1 MYQQMTVEE
10 LQEHP
15 HYEYWMELRHSE
27 IMPFVLEEFS
37 RKSPLLQGYLF
48 LNLVLLMSMAGMMG
62 WQAYHGIINIGS
74 ALQCWGTGVV
84 AVLTILIPVHEGIHG
99 LAYKLTGAPRVSYGA
114 DIRKFIFYAMADH
127 FVVDSRRFYFV
138 ALAPFALISIFT
150 LLPFFYVSLNY
161 QWFLCGVLLMHVGAC
176 AGDFAMLNFF
186 LRHQDFDLRT
196 YDDVENGVS
205 YFYRKA
211 IA

>member
-1 MYQQMTVEE
+1 MDQQMTVEE

-15 HYEYWMELRHSE
+15 QFEYWMELRHSE
-27 IMPFVLEEFS
+27 IMPFVLAEFS
-37 RKSPLLQGYLF
+37 RKSPLLQGYLYF
-48 LNLVLLMSMAGMMG
+48 NLVLLLSMAGMMG
-62 WQAYHGIINIGS
+62 WQAWHGMIGLGK
-74 ALQCWGTGVV
+74 ALQYWGLGIT

-99 LAYKLTGAPRVSYGA
+99 LAYRLTGAPRVRYGA

-138 ALAPFALISIFT
+138 ALAPFALISIFA
-150 LLPFFYVSLNY
+150 LLPLFYVSLNY

-186 LRHQDFDLRT
+186 IRHQGLGLHT
-196 YDDVENGVS
+196 YDDVEKGVS
-205 YFYRKA
+205 YFYRRA
-211 IA
+211 AE